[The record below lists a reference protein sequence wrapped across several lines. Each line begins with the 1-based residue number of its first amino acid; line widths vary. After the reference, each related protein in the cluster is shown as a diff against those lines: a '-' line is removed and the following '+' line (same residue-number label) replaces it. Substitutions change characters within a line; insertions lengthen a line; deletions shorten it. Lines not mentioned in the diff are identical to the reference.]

1 MFMHTATYYMNNGY
15 MYMAFGL
22 FNAAAC
28 TKCVSIEAELQ
39 YLKYSKHASTYRSKD
54 KCSLLLIFELNFF
67 K

>member
-1 MFMHTATYYMNNGY
+1 MFMHTATYYMNMYGY

-54 KCSLLLIFELNFF
+54 ICM
-67 K
+67 